1 MIPTDYQ
8 QFVEST
14 SKYIFELGIAKKDT
28 EAICSAV
35 IANII
40 ASSMNNNMQKKE
52 IISLLRIVGKQF
64 LCEVDKH
71 ILTSEIM
78 NKVIENEIPK
88 SFMN

>member
-52 IISLLRIVGKQF
+52 IIKPYKITLNGLLFIRNCLSI
-64 LCEVDKH
+64 DR
-71 ILTSEIM
+71 
-78 NKVIENEIPK
+78 PA
-88 SFMN
+88 